1 MGLPFDHEMV
11 GGAKPM
17 KRLGRLGRPGRVGK
31 GGYNV
36 SPLTRGAHRRGH
48 FPLLKRGRHRD
59 RRMYS
64 MGRSLMA
71 LSVVALLGLT
81 VPSGLS
87 DADAAESRMGPALED
102 RTVEIIS
109 EFTETTSPVSLD
121 SEALSNS
128 HFLTS
133 PEREALDRVTTTV
146 SKLSVTAQHE
156 GVFAFLSEREAPSVT
171 RNTNPDEFAFR
182 YPADPPLS
190 VTTTTGLKSA
200 AVAQSP
206 VSSAQAPTTT
216 TTRPASSP
224 PASSPPAT
232 TSGATR
238 VAGTVAVAGAVA
250 VAPGQSIQAA
260 VDSHGAGTTFLIK
273 AGVHRGQH
281 VVPKD
286 GDVFVGESGAV
297 LSGEGSVQYAFS
309 GMGAD
314 NVRIQGLVIERYVSP
329 LQTGAIRYVSGQGSQ
344 GWVIEGNEVRSNKGI
359 GIQAGPLWQVLG
371 NNVHHNGQLGMSGS
385 GGEILVRGNEIAFN
399 NTDGND
405 PYWEAGGTKFV
416 FTSQLV
422 LRDNYVHDNKGP
434 GLWCD
439 INNID
444 VVYENNR
451 VVNNAGPGIF
461 HEVSY
466 AAVIRNNVVE
476 GNGFGF
482 TGWIDGAGILV
493 SDSPNVEV
501 YGNTVRGN
509 NDGIAAKQVSR
520 PDAAVANHGAWEL
533 RNLWVHDNVISMNVG
548 HSGIVSN
555 TGNGEVYSSWGNRFD
570 KNTYTLGGNAK
581 YYQWGGNE
589 LSASQWKQAG
599 QDPNGTWK

>member
-1 MGLPFDHEMV
+1 M
-11 GGAKPM
+11 
-17 KRLGRLGRPGRVGK
+17 
-31 GGYNV
+31 
-36 SPLTRGAHRRGH
+36 T
-48 FPLLKRGRHRD
+48 D
-59 RRMYS
+59 RRRVRLALIIGS
-64 MGRSLMA
+64 VLVLVLVAIS
-71 LSVVALLGLT
+71 LSVRPEPDG
-81 VPSGLS
+81 S
-87 DADAAESRMGPALED
+87 
-102 RTVEIIS
+102 
-109 EFTETTSPVSLD
+109 TTST
-121 SEALSNS
+121 AY
-128 HFLTS
+128 T
-133 PEREALDRVTTTV
+133 ATTGVTT
-146 SKLSVTAQHE
+146 
-156 GVFAFLSEREAPSVT
+156 P
-171 RNTNPDEFAFR
+171 
-182 YPADPPLS
+182 
-190 VTTTTGLKSA
+190 
-200 AVAQSP
+200 
-206 VSSAQAPTTT
+206 
-216 TTRPASSP
+216 
-224 PASSPPAT
+224 
-232 TSGATR
+232 
-238 VAGTVAVAGAVA
+238 VAVAGAVA

-520 PDAAVANHGAWEL
+520 PDAEVADNGAWEL
-533 RNLWVHDNVISMNVG
+533 RNLWVHDNVISMDVG